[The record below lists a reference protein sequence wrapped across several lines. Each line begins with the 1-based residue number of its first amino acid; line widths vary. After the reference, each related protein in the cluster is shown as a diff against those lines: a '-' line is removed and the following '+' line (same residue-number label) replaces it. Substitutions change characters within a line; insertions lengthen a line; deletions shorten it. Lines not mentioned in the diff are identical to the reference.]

1 MTILITGASG
11 FVGGAL
17 ALRLADQG
25 AQVRALVRTPAKAAF
40 LQGHPGLEIVQ
51 GDFTDAPRLRE
62 IARGCETVYHIGAA
76 LSGNLETQQRG
87 NILGTQVVAE
97 AAAAAGVK
105 RMLYM
110 STLGVYGYGA
120 NLPAEVSEEQPLT
133 PAPDPYSLTKAQAE
147 DALRQA
153 ATSSGLSYTIIRPGA
168 IYGPRSKGWTS
179 RAMQIARRRPMLF
192 VGSGQGSLPLIFI
205 GDLLE
210 LCQVAAAHPAAEA
223 QAFNAVMDPP
233 PTIRQCLEQHARL
246 VGGRRWVGLPLA
258 PAVGLARLLAAFASQ
273 DSLLRSVPDILAG
286 MRIYTRYSTAKA
298 RRLLGWQATTSL
310 EEGVQKS
317 IPWLKEVGLLS

>member
-1 MTILITGASG
+1 MTVLITGASG

-17 ALRLADQG
+17 ALRLANQG
-25 AQVRALVRTPAKAAF
+25 IPVRALVRTPAKAVF
-40 LQGHPGLEIVQ
+40 LQGKPGIQIVQ
-51 GDFTDAPRLRE
+51 GDFTGAERMRE
-62 IARGCETVYHIGAA
+62 IAGGCETVYHIGAA

-110 STLGVYGYGA
+110 STLGVYGYGPR
-120 NLPAEVSEEQPLT
+120 LPAEVTEEQPFP
-133 PAPDPYSLTKAQAE
+133 PAADPYSLTKAQAE
-147 DALRQA
+147 EALRRA
-153 ATSSGLSYTIIRPGA
+153 AASSGLSYTIIRAGA

-179 RAMQIARRRPMLF
+179 RAMQIARSRPMLF

-258 PAVGLARLLAAFASQ
+258 PAVGLARLLAAFAAK
-273 DSLLRSVPDILAG
+273 DSPLRSLPDILAG
-286 MRIYTRYSTAKA
+286 LVIYTCYSAAKA

-317 IPWLKEVGLLS
+317 VPWLREIGLLE